1 MIMME
6 RSSKLIRTVIVFLC
20 LAVFSTG
27 GLLAQEAG
35 QQDAASK
42 QDKIKALEIAYISK
56 ELDLTPEE
64 AQKFWPVYNKYS
76 REVNILIQERKKK
89 NQELK
94 GKPRTDDLS
103 DAAVDKELGYEKKML
118 EIKTRY
124 REEFGK
130 VLPAR
135 KVGNLYRA
143 EREFRGMMIRQLK
156 ERKDNRMMRGR
167 PRQ

>member
-1 MIMME
+1 MMM
-6 RSSKLIRTVIVFLC
+6 RSSKLIRMVIILLC
-20 LAVFSTG
+20 SAVFSAG
-27 GLLAQEAG
+27 SLLAQ
-35 QQDAASK
+35 DADQNDASK
-42 QDKIKALEIAYISK
+42 QDKIKALEVAYIAR

-64 AQKFWPVYNKYS
+64 AQKFWPLYNKYS
-76 REVNILIQERKKK
+76 KEIHDLIRERKKK
-89 NQELK
+89 SQELK
-94 GKPRTDDLS
+94 GKPRTDDVA
-103 DAAVDKELGYEKKML
+103 DATLDKELNYERKL
-118 EIKTRY
+118 LDIKTRY

-156 ERKDNRMMRGR
+156 ERKDNRMMRGKP

>member
-1 MIMME
+1 MIM
-6 RSSKLIRTVIVFLC
+6 RSSKLLLVVTVFMC
-20 LAVFSTG
+20 AAVLSAG
-27 GLLAQEAG
+27 RLLAQDADPA
-35 QQDAASK
+35 DAASK
-42 QDKIKALEIAYISK
+42 QDKIKALEVTYISR

-76 REVNILIQERKKK
+76 REVHQLINERKKK
-89 NQELK
+89 TQELK
-94 GKPRTDDLS
+94 GQPRTDQIAEATL
-103 DAAVDKELGYEKKML
+103 DKELNYEKKML
-118 EIKTRY
+118 DIKTRY
-124 REEFGK
+124 REEFSK

>member
-1 MIMME
+1 MMK
-6 RSSKLIRTVIVFLC
+6 RSSKLIRAVIVFLC
-20 LAVFSTG
+20 MAVSSTG
-27 GLLAQEAG
+27 SLLAQDAD
-35 QQDAASK
+35 QSDAASK

-76 REVNILIQERKKK
+76 REVNTLIAERKKK

-94 GKPRTDDLS
+94 GKPRTD
-103 DAAVDKELGYEKKML
+103 AAATATLDKELDYEKKML

-124 REEFGK
+124 RQEFSK

-167 PRQ
+167 GRQQ

>member
-1 MIMME
+1 MFIC
-6 RSSKLIRTVIVFLC
+6 T
-20 LAVFSTG
+20 AVFSAG
-27 GLLAQEAG
+27 RLLAQDAD
-35 QQDAASK
+35 QNDAAAK

-76 REVNILIQERKKK
+76 KEVHALIAERKKK
-89 NQELK
+89 SQELK
-94 GKPRTDDLS
+94 GKPRTDAVAE
-103 DAAVDKELGYEKKML
+103 AAMDKELNYERKML

-124 REEFGK
+124 RDEFSK